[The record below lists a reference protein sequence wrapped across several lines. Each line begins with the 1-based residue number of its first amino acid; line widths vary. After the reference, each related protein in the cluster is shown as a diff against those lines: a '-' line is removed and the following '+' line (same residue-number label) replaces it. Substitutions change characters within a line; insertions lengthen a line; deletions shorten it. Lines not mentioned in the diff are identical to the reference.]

1 MRHDDND
8 ITYSECSAPNWHQFK
23 EMEQWNL
30 GYKCSLKQGTA
41 YVTYTQ
47 FTQLEVVAIVE
58 FMYTLY
64 SLTFQVRVN
73 AGDSGLCCI
82 RVSSL

>member
-1 MRHDDND
+1 MHVSRAELQRDRGVRH
-8 ITYSECSAPNWHQFK
+8 K
-23 EMEQWNL
+23 
-30 GYKCSLKQGTA
+30 
-41 YVTYTQ
+41 Q

-73 AGDSGLCCI
+73 AGDSGLFCI